1 MTAKYKETEYKF
13 DSNYLKK
20 TLSKE
25 IQGDIRFDK
34 ITREIYS
41 TDASIYKIMPICVA
55 IPKTAED
62 IKSIIQIA
70 WEQRIPILPRGG
82 GSSLSGQTVN
92 EAIVIDFSKHLNKI
106 NNIDVSSQKAIV
118 EPGITIDQLNYQLKS
133 HNLFFT
139 PDPSTSNRA
148 TVGGV
153 IGNNSCGSHSVIYGK
168 TIDHILKLNTVLSD
182 GTNCVFEPIKHS
194 ELDLKLTSNS
204 LESQIYIKSLNL
216 YRNYK
221 DEVKL
226 RFPKILRRVG
236 GYNLDTVS
244 SKDYFDITKLIVGS
258 EGTLTTIL
266 EAEINLETIPKN
278 KGLLVLEFDDL
289 MKSMEAITLTLEANP
304 SSVEHIGQ
312 LILKEAR
319 GSTGF
324 SSGIDFLSGEPHDL
338 LIIEFDGNSI
348 KEVEFKLKQLKKN
361 IDKSKLPYASTI
373 LLNEDD
379 QNKVWQ
385 IRKAGLGLLM
395 NIPGEAKAIPFVE
408 DTAVSPEKLPA
419 YVKRFDE
426 IVKSHKTTAG
436 YYGHASVGCLH
447 IRPFINLKS
456 NSDIEKMLS
465 ISEEISDLVKEFDG
479 SLSGE
484 HGDGI
489 VRGAWTKKMFGSKIY
504 QAFQELKKSFDPK
517 NIMNPGKIIDTPKMT
532 SNLRYGASYKTFPI
546 KTKLSF
552 KNEGGF
558 ASAIEMCNGQGACR
572 KINDGTMCPSFMA
585 TKEEI
590 DSTRGRANALR
601 GALSGSISLNSLHS
615 KEMYQV
621 LDLCLECK
629 ACKKECPSGV
639 DMAKIKYE
647 FLHQYYKYNKIPL
660 RSRLVG
666 NISTLNK
673 IGSKF
678 PKLFNSII
686 NSHLNRWI
694 MDKIFSLDKR
704 RTLPNI
710 VKSNFNTS
718 NTDNHELNQKTI
730 IFFLDTFTKY
740 NHPDV
745 GYSALKILKSI
756 GFNPMIIEM
765 KCCGRPMISKG
776 LLDQAEQNATSII
789 KELSPYARKGIK
801 IVGVEPSCISAIK
814 DDYPSLL
821 KYSEEVTLVSENSM
835 LLQELLLEEKEKY
848 KHKLNPLEGNIAIQI
863 HCHERAMKNS
873 DSATKVLKMI
883 PDSNVTEIP
892 SGCCGMA
899 GSFGYEK
906 EHFDISSKIA
916 NERLIPFLN
925 NMNPEDYVVT
935 TGVSCRHQILD
946 FTDKQPLHFAEILA
960 LSLKI

>member
-863 HCHERAMKNS
+863 HCHERAMKTS